1 MLQLYGVYAC
11 SSCTSSSCLIQDNH
25 NEFDPSQSEGQAAE
39 KLHGLQ
45 PHAAPDAAQA
55 DDNNGSASLQ
65 GHVAPTVPSDVI
77 SDSQHAHAGLDGL
90 AAWSKARLAELSGE
104 TGRQDRRGPLAHGE
118 QADQRQE
125 GAASDQ
131 RQEGAASYPPATKQ
145 PDAPDET
152 GDALAEISKDGIQK
166 Q

>member
-1 MLQLYGVYAC
+1 MLQLYAC

-125 GAASDQ
+125 GAVSDQ
-131 RQEGAASYPPATKQ
+131 RQEGAASYLPATKQ